1 MLKKAV
7 PVVALCSVLLVGCNM
22 NGNGNAPNNNE
33 TPMQDVREGVDRV
46 VPEPN
51 VNTPSPT
58 HKNENGVNN
67 NDNNGVNGGVN
78 GANNGINNVPEVHDN
93 TVPNGNDNLT
103 TPNAKNA
110 PNLNN
115 NEEVIIKEEIKK

>member
-22 NGNGNAPNNNE
+22 NGNGNVPNNNE

-58 HKNENGVNN
+58 HKNGNGVY
-67 NDNNGVNGGVN
+67 DNNGVNGGVN
-78 GANNGINNVPEVHDN
+78 GTNNGVNNIPEVHDN

-110 PNLNN
+110 PNMN